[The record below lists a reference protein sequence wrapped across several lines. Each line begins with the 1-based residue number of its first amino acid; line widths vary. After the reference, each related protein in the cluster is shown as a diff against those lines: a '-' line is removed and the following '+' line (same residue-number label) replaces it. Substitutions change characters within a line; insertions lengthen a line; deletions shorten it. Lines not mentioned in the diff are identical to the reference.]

1 MKKWWEGIVARFN
14 TIENEHDE
22 RMALSMRNYVLLL
35 IGAVI
40 IVIGFVLMSGGT
52 PATPEQFSDDIFSW
66 RRITLA
72 PIVVIV
78 GFAFEIYGIM
88 KRF

>member
-1 MKKWWEGIVARFN
+1 MKQWWKNLVARFN
-14 TIENEHDE
+14 RIDNETD
-22 RMALSMRNYVLLL
+22 AQIPLSMLNYLLL
-35 IGAVI
+35 VVGAVI
-40 IVIGFVLMSGGT
+40 IVIGFMLMAGGT

-72 PIVVIV
+72 PIVVVV
-78 GFAFEIYGIM
+78 GFAWEIYAIM

>member
-1 MKKWWEGIVARFN
+1 MKKFCNNIVARFN
-14 TIENEHDE
+14 RIGNEHDAQ
-22 RMALSMRNYVLLL
+22 MPLSMRNYVL
-35 IGAVI
+35 IIAGAAV

-52 PATPEQFSDDIFSW
+52 EATPEEFSYDIFSW

-72 PIVVIV
+72 PILIV
-78 GFAFEIYGIM
+78 AGFAFEIYAIL